1 MSNSKHILENI
12 EPTNVFYF
20 FEEISRIPH
29 GSGNT
34 KEISDYLV
42 DFAKNRNL
50 EFYQD
55 DFDNVIIYKSE
66 NISNENISNLNNN
79 LNIEP
84 IILQGHIDMVCEKS
98 LKSSKNMELESIDLE
113 IDGDFITAKE
123 TTLGADNGIAVAM
136 ILAILDDNNLNHPP
150 IEAVFTSD
158 EEIGLIGA
166 SNLDMSKL
174 KGKSLINLDSE
185 EEGFMV
191 VSCAGGNRLDIEI
204 PVDTLE
210 YSKEDLSLDYGI
222 IDISIE
228 GLKGGHSGIEIDKGL
243 ANANKIL
250 GKLLKEFNEN
260 DVDFNLID
268 ISGGNLDNAIPN
280 SSFSTI
286 LIRDINKIKD
296 IAKEF
301 EIKVNEEFKGIEDKI
316 EVNLDF
322 KEFSKI
328 NISDD
333 KFTVLLKDSTDKI
346 IDFINTVPNGII
358 KMSENIEG
366 LVETS
371 LNLGIMS
378 LKMDR
383 LNNFNVTM
391 SIRSSLN
398 AEKEKLNREI
408 KSITKRFLGTVKI
421 RGDYPGWEF
430 KEDSPLQKLV
440 CDVYENQ
447 YNKSMVVEIIHAG
460 LECGVFVNKIDNLDA
475 ISIGPTLLDVHSYNE
490 KMSISSVFRTY
501 NLLLAILEKLAKV

>member
-1 MSNSKHILENI
+1 MTSIILSIKPQFVDKILKWEKK
-12 EPTNVFYF
+12 
-20 FEEISRIPH
+20 FELRKSIP
-29 GSGNT
+29 N
-34 KEISDYLV
+34 
-42 DFAKNRNL
+42 KN
-50 EFYQD
+50 
-55 DFDNVIIYKSE
+55 FDNVIIYKSE
-66 NISNENISNLNNN
+66 NISNENSSNLNNN

-136 ILAILDDNNLNHPP
+136 MLAILDANDLIHPP

-166 SNLDMSKL
+166 NALDMSKL
-174 KGKSLINLDSE
+174 KGKELINLDSE
-185 EEGFMV
+185 EEGVLV
-191 VSCAGGNRLDIEI
+191 VSCAGGNRVDIEI

-228 GLKGGHSGIEIDKGL
+228 GLKGGHSGIEVDKGL

-328 NISDD
+328 
-333 KFTVLLKDSTDKI
+333 
-346 IDFINTVPNGII
+346 
-358 KMSENIEG
+358 
-366 LVETS
+366 
-371 LNLGIMS
+371 
-378 LKMDR
+378 
-383 LNNFNVTM
+383 
-391 SIRSSLN
+391 
-398 AEKEKLNREI
+398 
-408 KSITKRFLGTVKI
+408 
-421 RGDYPGWEF
+421 
-430 KEDSPLQKLV
+430 
-440 CDVYENQ
+440 
-447 YNKSMVVEIIHAG
+447 
-460 LECGVFVNKIDNLDA
+460 
-475 ISIGPTLLDVHSYNE
+475 
-490 KMSISSVFRTY
+490 SISSICDEVNVDKS
-501 NLLLAILEKLAKV
+501 NLWAGKASAASTELVKNKILEKLKELER